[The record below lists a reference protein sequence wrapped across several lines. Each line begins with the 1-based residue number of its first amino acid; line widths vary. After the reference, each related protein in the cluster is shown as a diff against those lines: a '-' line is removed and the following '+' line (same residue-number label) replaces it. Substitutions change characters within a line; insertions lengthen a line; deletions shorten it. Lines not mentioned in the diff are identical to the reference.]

1 MGAMLTELG
10 LTDLQDMFEKEDV
23 TIDLL
28 LDFTNDDLK
37 ELGIQTLGQRKTILN
52 AVKQLKSQTGF
63 EKYVIITV
71 LLQIFILAGEPHI
84 YSSVST
90 SATRDSTRS
99 HKNILKLFP

>member
-37 ELGIQTLGQRKTILN
+37 ELGIKKLGQRKTILN

-71 LLQIFILAGEPHI
+71 LLQISILAIEPHMCFYI
-84 YSSVST
+84 SNRGQYI
-90 SATRDSTRS
+90 
-99 HKNILKLFP
+99 KNIPKLFP